1 MNLFV
6 LEAFFRIFAVRGHIP
21 GYDGRPDRPP
31 RSSLNQNS
39 APLIPILAIV
49 GATLAVLVL
58 VVWAT
63 VSIAIKSL

>member
-21 GYDGRPDRPP
+21 GYDGRPERPP
-31 RSSLNQNS
+31 RPSLNQNS
-39 APLIPILAIV
+39 TRLIPILVIIGAALAI
-49 GATLAVLVL
+49 LLL
-58 VVWAT
+58 VVWAA